1 MKHTLFTRE
10 EEIKRIETEIEVKK
24 IDFENRKQA
33 LEYAKREQERTY
45 NEKLR
50 QMKHAHEVEL
60 ARREQDYADK
70 QDADN
75 QRYQELYA

>member
-1 MKHTLFTRE
+1 MIPKAERDKYLTDIEHLRASIKKLKDEAEAKMKQTLFTRE

-24 IDFENRKQA
+24 IDFENRKAA

-50 QMKHAHEVEL
+50 
-60 ARREQDYADK
+60 
-70 QDADN
+70 
-75 QRYQELYA
+75 

>member
-1 MKHTLFTRE
+1 MIPKAERDKYLTDIEHLRASIKKLKDEAEAKMKHTLFTRE

-24 IDFENRKQA
+24 IDLENRKAA

-50 QMKHAHEVEL
+50 
-60 ARREQDYADK
+60 
-70 QDADN
+70 
-75 QRYQELYA
+75 